1 MKNLIHSILIL
12 FCSVLFIFLCLI
24 PSTELKSQTTG
35 DNVEESG
42 EAPTTKTTK
51 YKVKKNI
58 FRYNNVFSFYP
69 FQSAINYMTVGYE
82 LKTGEK
88 TAFKTIAGYAKQE
101 SSLLGFSDISNY
113 SGFKI
118 EMELKYFVNK
128 KSVVFNGIYFA
139 PFAMYKSCQFTFM
152 EDKSYYDPNTGI
164 YHYETVE
171 TSGKSGAT
179 HIGFLL
185 GYHSKIGESF
195 TLDMFAGEGLMSASG
210 NHEMGSRFGDIYAN
224 EIRMK
229 AGICLG
235 FGF

>member
-1 MKNLIHSILIL
+1 MKNLIHSNLIL
-12 FCSVLFIFLCLI
+12 LCSVLFIFLCLI
-24 PSTELKSQTTG
+24 PSTELKSQTTN
-35 DNVEESG
+35 DNVEESA
-42 EAPTTKTTK
+42 EAPTTKATK

-82 LKTGEK
+82 FKTGEK